1 MSVSLIIGYM
11 KYLKV
16 PLIVLLFFILVFNAG
31 ALDINGDNLE
41 VRLLIIGQGDPV
53 YSLFG
58 HTGIAIKNKEDG
70 RDIFYDFGNFSFEED
85 KFFENFAFGHML
97 YMAYAAYT
105 KSYIASVLQEKR
117 NITEYVLNLSAENK
131 LEMYNDLSTM
141 ILPENRNYLYH
152 HYKDNC
158 STRIR
163 DYIDNAVDGQLKIKT
178 EVYEGSTF
186 RKSYLRF
193 TAHKTGVG
201 PALSV
206 LQGPEIDKDITIWQE
221 MYLPDTLE
229 NAIKDFKYKN
239 SKGKI
244 VPLVDSINIIYKA
257 EDRVKISESYTPSYG
272 KAIIISILLSSFIVV
287 LNYQSRKKYKIPFIV
302 LNILSGLILG
312 LLGLVLLF
320 LAAFTGHTYSYNNL
334 NLFIINPIA
343 LFIIPAAVLY
353 MRKGGRWRTML
364 DMLWY
369 IQMVL
374 AVIMILLKALTPVK
388 QANLLEI
395 IVVLPILFAFTPII
409 PKLIDNKRLNVEVHM
424 S

>member
-1 MSVSLIIGYM
+1 
-11 KYLKV
+11 
-16 PLIVLLFFILVFNAG
+16 
-31 ALDINGDNLE
+31 NGDNLE

-58 HTGIAIKNKEDG
+58 HTGIAIKNKENG

-105 KSYIASVLQEKR
+105 KSYIASVLPEKR

-131 LEMYNDLSTM
+131 LEMYNDLNSM
-141 ILPENRNYLYH
+141 ILPENRSYLYH

-186 RKSYLRF
+186 RISYLRF
-193 TAHKTGVG
+193 TAHKIGLG
-201 PALSV
+201 PALSI

-229 NAIKDFKYKN
+229 KAIKDFKYKN

-244 VPLVDSINIIYKA
+244 VPLVDSINIIHKA
-257 EDRVKISESYTPSYG
+257 EDRVKISESYTPPYG
-272 KAIIISILLSSFIVV
+272 KAIIISLLLSSFIVV

-343 LFIIPAAVLY
+343 LLIIPAAVLY
-353 MRKGGRWRTML
+353 LKKGGKWRTRL
-364 DMLWY
+364 DTLWY
-369 IQMVL
+369 IQLFSVL
-374 AVIMILLKALTPVK
+374 MMILLKALTPVK

-395 IVVLPILFAFTPII
+395 ILVLPIVFAFTPII
-409 PKLIDNKRLNVEVHM
+409 PKLVDSKKLIIEEN
-424 S
+424 

>member
-1 MSVSLIIGYM
+1 M
-11 KYLKV
+11 KYFK
-16 PLIVLLFFILVFNAG
+16 VLLSVLFLFILVFNAE
-31 ALDINGDNLE
+31 ALDSNGDNLE
-41 VRLLIIGQGDPV
+41 VRLFIIGQGDPV

-58 HTGIAIKNKEDG
+58 HTGIAIKNKENG
-70 RDIFYDFGNFSFEED
+70 KDIFYDFGNFSFEED

-131 LEMYNDLSTM
+131 LEMYNDLNTM
-141 ILPENRNYLYH
+141 ILPENRSYLYH

-186 RKSYLRF
+186 RKSFCRF
-193 TAHKTGVG
+193 TAHKNGVG
-201 PALSV
+201 PVLSI

-221 MYLPDTLE
+221 MFLPDTLE

-239 SKGKI
+239 SKGEI
-244 VPLVDSINIIYKA
+244 IPLVDSKNIIYKA
-257 EDRVKISESYTPSYG
+257 EDRVKIVENYTPPYG
-272 KAIIISILLSSFIVV
+272 RAIIISLLLSTFIVV
-287 LNYQSRKKYKIPFIV
+287 LNYQSTKNHKIPFIV
-302 LNILSGLILG
+302 LNIFWGLILG

-334 NLFIINPIA
+334 NLFMINPIA
-343 LFIIPAAVLY
+343 LFVIPAAILY
-353 MRKGGRWRTML
+353 LKKGNKWRTKL

-369 IQMVL
+369 IQL
-374 AVIMILLKALTPVK
+374 FSAIIMIILKALTPVK
-388 QANLLEI
+388 QDNLLEVI
-395 IVVLPILFAFTPII
+395 LILPIIFAFTPLI
-409 PKLIDNKRLNVEVHM
+409 PKLIDNKKLTAVVHIP
-424 S
+424 